1 MNDQQPVNPFQR
13 ILRSL
18 GPAIITASVV
28 LGPGSILAASKI
40 GHSYGYQMIWV
51 LVVAVIMMIAMT
63 ALSARLGIQLKGTIC
78 DELASRAGRPIAAA
92 TGIILFLI
100 AACFQFSNNLGILAA
115 VEPFMESKIQDSRK
129 ETDDKSGEDT
139 SKAASKETDNE
150 TSEATSKGTEGKT
163 AQKTGEDTNKETD
176 DKAGKETSED
186 YMLTTVIPILIIV
199 GMNAFIIMVLYGFKH
214 LYGLIEKL
222 MKLLVAIMIVAFA
235 FNLFQVHP
243 DWLATLYGFIPS
255 IPEGTFDTIL
265 PKWDAKSNAIT
276 DQMTPLVALYA
287 TTFSVA
293 GAFYQSYLVR
303 QKGWTRDNLKQG
315 FIDSAVGISILGT
328 ITMMVLITAA
338 AVLYQNPKVIELKS
352 VADVAKSLEPAFGR
366 SAMII
371 FSLGIFAGAFS
382 SFLVNAMIGG
392 SILADGFGLGGYI
405 DQKWPKL
412 FTVFA
417 LLVGMAVAIY
427 TKIMGQKPMGLIIFA
442 QSLTVLGIPMLAIAM
457 LWLATRADM
466 KGENKIPAWMKILG
480 YVGLISSLFLALR
493 TAVKLLL
500 PLIN

>member
-1 MNDQQPVNPFQR
+1 MNDQQPINPFKR

-28 LGPGSILAASKI
+28 LGPGSILSASKI

-51 LVVAVIMMIAMT
+51 LVIAVIMMIAMT

-78 DELASRAGRPIAAA
+78 DELASRAGRPIAIA

-100 AACFQFSNNLGILAA
+100 AACFQFSNNLGVLAA
-115 VEPFMESKIQDSRK
+115 VEPFID
-129 ETDDKSGEDT
+129 
-139 SKAASKETDNE
+139 
-150 TSEATSKGTEGKT
+150 EGSNISL
-163 AQKTGEDTNKETD
+163 G
-176 DKAGKETSED
+176 
-186 YMLTTVIPILIIV
+186 III
-199 GMNAFIIMVLYGFKH
+199 GMNVFIIMALYGFKH

-222 MKLLVAIMIVAFA
+222 MKLLVGIMMIAFA
-235 FNLFQVHP
+235 INLFQVKP
-243 DWLATLYGFIPS
+243 DWLAALSGFIPS

-265 PKWDAKSNAIT
+265 PKWDAGADKVT

-315 FIDSAVGISILGT
+315 LIDSTLGISLLGL

-338 AVLYQNPKVIELKS
+338 KVLYQNPDVTALKS
-352 VADVAKSLEPAFGR
+352 VSDVAKSLEPAFGK

-392 SILADGFGLGGYI
+392 SILSDGFGLGGYI

-417 LLVGMAVAIY
+417 LLVGMGVAIY
-427 TKIMGQKPMGLIIFA
+427 TKTMGQKPVGLIIFA

-480 YVGLISSLFLALR
+480 FVGLISSVFLALR

-500 PLIN
+500 PLING

>member
-1 MNDQQPVNPFQR
+1 MNNQPSSNPFKR
-13 ILRSL
+13 ILSSL

-28 LGPGSILAASKI
+28 LGPGSILSASKI
-40 GHSYGYQMIWV
+40 GHTYGYQMIWV

-78 DELASRAGRPIAAA
+78 EELAERAGRPIAAA

-115 VEPFMESKIQDSRK
+115 VEPFIDAESNISI
-129 ETDDKSGEDT
+129 G
-139 SKAASKETDNE
+139 
-150 TSEATSKGTEGKT
+150 
-163 AQKTGEDTNKETD
+163 
-176 DKAGKETSED
+176 
-186 YMLTTVIPILIIV
+186 IIV
-199 GMNAFIIMVLYGFKH
+199 GMNAFIIMALYGFKH

-222 MKLLVAIMIVAFA
+222 MKLLVAVMMIAFA
-235 FNLFQVHP
+235 INLFQVKP
-243 DWLATLYGFIPS
+243 DWVAAISGFIPS

-265 PKWDAKSNAIT
+265 PKWDASTKKVQ
-276 DQMTPLVALYA
+276 DLMTPLVALYA

-315 FIDSAVGISILGT
+315 LIDSTLGISVLGL

-338 AVLYQNPKVIELKS
+338 KVLYQNPDVTTLNS
-352 VADVAKSLEPAFGR
+352 VTDVAKSLEPAFGK
-366 SAMII
+366 SAMVI

-412 FTVFA
+412 FTVLA
-417 LLVGMAVAIY
+417 LLVGMGVAIY
-427 TKIMGQKPMGLIIFA
+427 TKSMGVKPVGLIIFA

-466 KGENKIPAWMKILG
+466 KGVNSIPAWMKILAFI
-480 YVGLISSLFLALR
+480 GLISSVFLALR
-493 TAVKLLL
+493 TAVNLLL
-500 PLIN
+500 PLING

>member
-1 MNDQQPVNPFQR
+1 MNHQPSSNPFKR
-13 ILRSL
+13 ILSSL

-28 LGPGSILAASKI
+28 LGPGSILSASKI
-40 GHSYGYQMIWV
+40 GHTYGYQMIWV
-51 LVVAVIMMIAMT
+51 LVVAVVMMIAMT

-78 DELASRAGRPIAAA
+78 EELASRAGRPIAAA

-115 VEPFMESKIQDSRK
+115 VEPFIDAESNISI
-129 ETDDKSGEDT
+129 G
-139 SKAASKETDNE
+139 
-150 TSEATSKGTEGKT
+150 
-163 AQKTGEDTNKETD
+163 
-176 DKAGKETSED
+176 
-186 YMLTTVIPILIIV
+186 IIV
-199 GMNAFIIMVLYGFKH
+199 GMNAFIIMALYGFKH

-222 MKLLVAIMIVAFA
+222 MKLLVGIMMVAFA
-235 FNLFQVHP
+235 INLFQVKP
-243 DWLATLYGFIPS
+243 DWVAAISGFIPS

-265 PKWDAKSNAIT
+265 PKWDASTNKVQ
-276 DQMTPLVALYA
+276 DLMTPLVALYA

-315 FIDSAVGISILGT
+315 LIDSTLGISVLGL

-338 AVLYQNPKVIELKS
+338 KVLYHNPDVTTLNS
-352 VADVAKSLEPAFGR
+352 VTDVAKSLEPAFGK
-366 SAMII
+366 SAMVI

-412 FTVFA
+412 FTVLA
-417 LLVGMAVAIY
+417 LLVGMGVAIY
-427 TKIMGQKPMGLIIFA
+427 TKSMGVKPVGLIIFA

-466 KGENKIPAWMKILG
+466 KGINSIPAWMKILAFI
-480 YVGLISSLFLALR
+480 GLISSVFLALR
-493 TAVKLLL
+493 TAVNLLL
-500 PLIN
+500 PLING

>member
-1 MNDQQPVNPFQR
+1 MNEQQPINPFQR

-28 LGPGSILAASKI
+28 LGPGSILSASKI
-40 GHSYGYQMIWV
+40 GHAYEYQMIWV
-51 LVVAVIMMIAMT
+51 LVIAVIMMIAMT
-63 ALSARLGIQLKGTIC
+63 AMSARLGIQLKGTIC

-100 AACFQFSNNLGILAA
+100 AACFQFSNNLGVLAA
-115 VEPFMESKIQDSRK
+115 VEPFIDE
-129 ETDDKSGEDT
+129 KSNISLG
-139 SKAASKETDNE
+139 
-150 TSEATSKGTEGKT
+150 
-163 AQKTGEDTNKETD
+163 
-176 DKAGKETSED
+176 
-186 YMLTTVIPILIIV
+186 III
-199 GMNAFIIMVLYGFKH
+199 GMNAFIIMALYGFKH
-214 LYGLIEKL
+214 LYNHIEKL
-222 MKLLVAIMIVAFA
+222 MKLLVGIMMVAFA
-235 FNLFQVHP
+235 INLFQVKP
-243 DWLATLYGFIPS
+243 DWLAALSGFIPS
-255 IPEGTFDTIL
+255 IPEGTFTTIL
-265 PKWDAKSNAIT
+265 PKWDASTGKVT

-303 QKGWTRDNLKQG
+303 QKGWTRSDLKQG
-315 FIDSAVGISILGT
+315 LTDSVLGISALGL

-338 AVLYQNPKVIELKS
+338 KVLYHNPDVTSLGS
-352 VADVAKSLEPAFGR
+352 VTDVAKSLEPAFGK
-366 SAMII
+366 SAMVI

-405 DQKWPKL
+405 DLKWPKL

-427 TKIMGQKPMGLIIFA
+427 TKTMGAKPVGLIIFA

-480 YVGLISSLFLALR
+480 FVGLLSSVFLALR
-493 TAVKLLL
+493 TAVKLIL
-500 PLIN
+500 PLING

>member
-1 MNDQQPVNPFQR
+1 MSDQPPTNLFKR
-13 ILRSL
+13 ILSSL

-28 LGPGSILAASKI
+28 LGPGSILSASKI
-40 GHSYGYQMIWV
+40 GHTYAYQMIWV
-51 LVVAVIMMIAMT
+51 LVIAVIMMIAMT

-78 DELASRAGRPIAAA
+78 DELAERANRPIAAA

-100 AACFQFSNNLGILAA
+100 AACFQFSNNLGVLAA
-115 VEPFMESKIQDSRK
+115 VEPFIENESNISI
-129 ETDDKSGEDT
+129 G
-139 SKAASKETDNE
+139 
-150 TSEATSKGTEGKT
+150 
-163 AQKTGEDTNKETD
+163 
-176 DKAGKETSED
+176 
-186 YMLTTVIPILIIV
+186 III

-222 MKLLVAIMIVAFA
+222 MKLLVGVMIVAFA
-235 FNLFQVHP
+235 INLFQVKP
-243 DWLATLYGFIPS
+243 DWVAAISGFIPS
-255 IPEGTFDTIL
+255 LPE
-265 PKWDAKSNAIT
+265 WDKTKSFQ
-276 DQMTPLVALYA
+276 DVMTPVVALYA

-303 QKGWTRDNLKQG
+303 QKGWKRENLQQG
-315 FIDSAVGISILGT
+315 LVDSTIGISVLGL

-338 AVLYQNPKVIELKS
+338 TVLYQNPKVETLGS
-352 VADVAKSLEPAFGR
+352 VADVAKSLEPAFGK

-412 FTVFA
+412 FTVLA
-417 LLVGMAVAIY
+417 LLVGMGVAIY
-427 TKIMGQKPMGLIIFA
+427 TERMGAKPMGLIIFA

-457 LWLATRADM
+457 LWLATRSDM
-466 KGENKIPAWMKILG
+466 KGENAIPAWMKILG
-480 YVGLISSLFLALR
+480 FIGLISSVLLALR
-493 TAVKLLL
+493 TAYN
-500 PLIN
+500 LIMRLMNG

>member
-1 MNDQQPVNPFQR
+1 MNDQQPINPFKR

-28 LGPGSILAASKI
+28 LGPGSILSASKI

-51 LVVAVIMMIAMT
+51 LVIAVIMMIAMT

-78 DELASRAGRPIAAA
+78 DELASRAGRPIAVA

-100 AACFQFSNNLGILAA
+100 AACFQFSNNLGVLAA
-115 VEPFMESKIQDSRK
+115 VEPFID
-129 ETDDKSGEDT
+129 
-139 SKAASKETDNE
+139 
-150 TSEATSKGTEGKT
+150 EGSNISL
-163 AQKTGEDTNKETD
+163 G
-176 DKAGKETSED
+176 
-186 YMLTTVIPILIIV
+186 III
-199 GMNAFIIMVLYGFKH
+199 GMNVFIIMALYGFKH

-222 MKLLVAIMIVAFA
+222 MKLLVGIMMIAFA
-235 FNLFQVHP
+235 INLFQVKP
-243 DWLATLYGFIPS
+243 DWLAALSGFIPS

-265 PKWDAKSNAIT
+265 PKWDAGADKVT

-315 FIDSAVGISILGT
+315 LIDSTLGISLLGL

-338 AVLYQNPKVIELKS
+338 KVLYQNPDVTALKS
-352 VADVAKSLEPAFGR
+352 VSDVAKSLEPAFGK

-392 SILADGFGLGGYI
+392 SILSDGFGLGGYI

-417 LLVGMAVAIY
+417 LLVGMGVAIY
-427 TKIMGQKPMGLIIFA
+427 TKTMGQKPVGLIIFA

-480 YVGLISSLFLALR
+480 FVGLISSVFLALR

-500 PLIN
+500 PLING

>member
-1 MNDQQPVNPFQR
+1 MNDQRPTNPFQR

-28 LGPGSILAASKI
+28 LGPGSILSASKI
-40 GHSYGYQMIWV
+40 GHSYQYQMIWV
-51 LVVAVIMMIAMT
+51 LVIAVIMMIAMT
-63 ALSARLGIQLKGTIC
+63 AMSARLGIQLKGTIC

-92 TGIILFLI
+92 TGVILFLI

-115 VEPFMESKIQDSRK
+115 VEPFVD
-129 ETDDKSGEDT
+129 
-139 SKAASKETDNE
+139 
-150 TSEATSKGTEGKT
+150 EGSNISL
-163 AQKTGEDTNKETD
+163 G
-176 DKAGKETSED
+176 
-186 YMLTTVIPILIIV
+186 III
-199 GMNAFIIMVLYGFKH
+199 GMNLFIILALYGFKH
-214 LYGLIEKL
+214 LYGHIEKL
-222 MKLLVAIMIVAFA
+222 MKLLVGIMMVAFA
-235 FNLFQVHP
+235 INLFQVKP
-243 DWLATLYGFIPS
+243 DWLAAISGLIPS

-265 PKWDAKSNAIT
+265 PKWNESTKKVT

-303 QKGWTRDNLKQG
+303 QKGWTRSNLKQG
-315 FIDSAVGISILGT
+315 LTDSVLGISLLGL

-338 AVLYQNPKVIELKS
+338 KVLYHNPDVTTLTS
-352 VADVAKSLEPAFGR
+352 VTDVAKSLEPAFGK
-366 SAMII
+366 SAMVI

-427 TKIMGQKPMGLIIFA
+427 TKMMGHKPVGLIIFA

-480 YVGLISSLFLALR
+480 FIGLLSSVFLALR

-500 PLIN
+500 PLING

>member
-1 MNDQQPVNPFQR
+1 MNDQQPINPFKR

-28 LGPGSILAASKI
+28 LGPGSILSASKI

-51 LVVAVIMMIAMT
+51 LVIAVIMMIAMT

-78 DELASRAGRPIAAA
+78 DELASRAGRPIAVA

-100 AACFQFSNNLGILAA
+100 AACFQFSNNLGVLAA
-115 VEPFMESKIQDSRK
+115 VEPFID
-129 ETDDKSGEDT
+129 
-139 SKAASKETDNE
+139 
-150 TSEATSKGTEGKT
+150 EGSNISL
-163 AQKTGEDTNKETD
+163 G
-176 DKAGKETSED
+176 
-186 YMLTTVIPILIIV
+186 III
-199 GMNAFIIMVLYGFKH
+199 GMNAFIIMALYGFKH

-222 MKLLVAIMIVAFA
+222 MKLLVGIMMIAFA
-235 FNLFQVHP
+235 INLFQVKP
-243 DWLATLYGFIPS
+243 DWLAALSGFIPS

-265 PKWDAKSNAIT
+265 PKWDAGADKVT

-315 FIDSAVGISILGT
+315 LIDSTLGISLLGL

-338 AVLYQNPKVIELKS
+338 KVLYQNPDVTALKS
-352 VADVAKSLEPAFGR
+352 VSDVAKSLEPAFGK

-392 SILADGFGLGGYI
+392 SILSDGFGLGGYI

-417 LLVGMAVAIY
+417 LLVGMGVAIY
-427 TKIMGQKPMGLIIFA
+427 TKTMGQKPVGLIIFA

-480 YVGLISSLFLALR
+480 FVGLISSVFLALR

-500 PLIN
+500 PLING

>member
-1 MNDQQPVNPFQR
+1 MNDQQPINPFKR

-28 LGPGSILAASKI
+28 LGPGSILSASKI
-40 GHSYGYQMIWV
+40 GHTYAYQMIWV
-51 LVVAVIMMIAMT
+51 LVIAVIMMIAMT
-63 ALSARLGIQLKGTIC
+63 ALSARLGIQLEGTIC
-78 DELASRAGRPIAAA
+78 DELAKRAGRPIAIA

-100 AACFQFSNNLGILAA
+100 AACFQFSNNLGVLAA
-115 VEPFMESKIQDSRK
+115 VEPFI
-129 ETDDKSGEDT
+129 DDGSNLSLG
-139 SKAASKETDNE
+139 
-150 TSEATSKGTEGKT
+150 
-163 AQKTGEDTNKETD
+163 
-176 DKAGKETSED
+176 
-186 YMLTTVIPILIIV
+186 IIV
-199 GMNAFIIMVLYGFKH
+199 GMNAFIIMALYGFKH

-222 MKLLVAIMIVAFA
+222 MKLLVGIMMVAFA
-235 FNLFQVHP
+235 INLFQVKP
-243 DWLATLYGFIPS
+243 DWMAALSGFIPS

-265 PKWDAKSNAIT
+265 PKWDAGADKVT

-315 FIDSAVGISILGT
+315 LIDSTLGISMLGL

-338 AVLYQNPKVIELKS
+338 KVLYQNPDVTALSS
-352 VADVAKSLEPAFGR
+352 VSDVAKSLEPAFGK

-427 TKIMGQKPMGLIIFA
+427 TKTMGQKPVGLIIFA

-466 KGENKIPAWMKILG
+466 KGKNAIPAWMKILG
-480 YVGLISSLFLALR
+480 FVGLISSVFLALR

-500 PLIN
+500 PLING

>member
-1 MNDQQPVNPFQR
+1 MNNQPPSNFFKR
-13 ILRSL
+13 ILSSL

-28 LGPGSILAASKI
+28 LGPGSILSASKI
-40 GHSYGYQMIWV
+40 GHTYAYQMIWV

-63 ALSARLGIQLKGTIC
+63 ALSARLGIQLEGTIC
-78 DELASRAGRPIAAA
+78 EELAKRAGRPIAAA

-100 AACFQFSNNLGILAA
+100 AACFQFSNNLGVLAA
-115 VEPFMESKIQDSRK
+115 VEPFID
-129 ETDDKSGEDT
+129 
-139 SKAASKETDNE
+139 
-150 TSEATSKGTEGKT
+150 EGSNVSL
-163 AQKTGEDTNKETD
+163 G
-176 DKAGKETSED
+176 
-186 YMLTTVIPILIIV
+186 III
-199 GMNAFIIMVLYGFKH
+199 GMNVFIIMALYGFKH

-222 MKLLVAIMIVAFA
+222 MKLLVGIMMIAFA
-235 FNLFQVHP
+235 INLFQVKP
-243 DWLATLYGFIPS
+243 DWLAAISGFIPS
-255 IPEGTFDTIL
+255 LPE
-265 PKWDAKSNAIT
+265 WDETKSVK
-276 DQMTPLVALYA
+276 DLMTPVVALYA

-303 QKGWTRDNLKQG
+303 QKGWKRENLKQG
-315 FIDSAVGISILGT
+315 LIDSTLGISLLGL

-338 AVLYQNPKVIELKS
+338 KVLYQNPDITTLSS
-352 VADVAKSLEPAFGR
+352 VTDVAKSLEPAFGK

-417 LLVGMAVAIY
+417 LMVGMAVAIY
-427 TKIMGQKPMGLIIFA
+427 TKSMGVKPVGLIIFA

-457 LWLATRADM
+457 LWLATRSDM
-466 KGENKIPAWMKILG
+466 KGENAIPTWMKILG
-480 YVGLISSLFLALR
+480 FIGLISSILLALR
-493 TAVKLLL
+493 TAFNLIM
-500 PLIN
+500 PLING

>member
-1 MNDQQPVNPFQR
+1 MNDQQPVNPIMR

-28 LGPGSILAASKI
+28 LGPGSILSASKI
-40 GHSYGYQMIWV
+40 GHTYAYQMIWV
-51 LVVAVIMMIAMT
+51 LVIAVIMMIAMT

-100 AACFQFSNNLGILAA
+100 AACFQFSNNLGVLAA
-115 VEPFMESKIQDSRK
+115 VEPFIDE
-129 ETDDKSGEDT
+129 KSNI
-139 SKAASKETDNE
+139 S
-150 TSEATSKGTEGKT
+150 
-163 AQKTGEDTNKETD
+163 
-176 DKAGKETSED
+176 
-186 YMLTTVIPILIIV
+186 LWIII
-199 GMNAFIIMVLYGFKH
+199 GMNAFIIMALYGFKH

-222 MKLLVAIMIVAFA
+222 MKLLVGIMMVAFA
-235 FNLFQVHP
+235 INLFQVKP
-243 DWLATLYGFIPS
+243 DWLAALSGFIPS

-265 PKWDAKSNAIT
+265 PKWDPGEDKVM

-303 QKGWTRDNLKQG
+303 QKGWTRDDLKQG
-315 FIDSAVGISILGT
+315 LTDSVLGISALGL

-338 AVLYQNPKVIELKS
+338 KVLYNNPDVTALSS
-352 VADVAKSLEPAFGR
+352 VSDVAKSLEPAFGK
-366 SAMII
+366 SAMVI

-405 DQKWPKL
+405 DLKWPKL
-412 FTVFA
+412 CTVFA
-417 LLVGMAVAIY
+417 LLVGMFVAIY
-427 TKIMGQKPMGLIIFA
+427 TKTMGQKPVGLIIFA
-442 QSLTVLGIPMLAIAM
+442 QSLTVLGIPMLAVAM

-480 YVGLISSLFLALR
+480 FVGLISSVFLALR